1 MTKPRH
7 DQGPDY
13 ERGFIDGMQ
22 HQMQSSVDKAVNRMA
37 QPEQEPVAWTPVA
50 TAMPKSGVV
59 VLACYKNSADKV
71 RRIRAQWIAAKTLEA
86 NGEFED
92 WSEYDEEADTYW
104 TPEGWYECIDNWDE
118 YSSVFV
124 HEQITHWM
132 PLPADPYTTPP
143 QPKQEP
149 VAWMH
154 WLHGP
159 VRLFMNK
166 DEATLELE
174 RLNREYP
181 VDKDHRKMR
190 PLVFGDTTSPQR
202 TWIGLTD
209 EEREEIMDNLE
220 VCGTRLW
227 EGQWH
232 GFAED
237 VEAKLKEKNT

>member
-22 HQMQSSVDKAVNRMA
+22 HQMQSSVDKAVNRLA
-37 QPEQEPVAWTPVA
+37 QPEQEPDGYVQKVIDALYENSDPVSVEA
-50 TAMPKSGVV
+50 AELLEH
-59 VLACYKNSADKV
+59 LA
-71 RRIRAQWIAAKTLEA
+71 Q
-86 NGEFED
+86 
-92 WSEYDEEADTYW
+92 
-104 TPEGWYECIDNWDE
+104 PE
-118 YSSVFV
+118 
-124 HEQITHWM
+124 
-132 PLPADPYTTPP
+132 
-143 QPKQEP
+143 QEP

-202 TWIGLTD
+202 TWIGLDFETI
-209 EEREEIMDNLE
+209 EECFPEGPSVFEDAYGDNRTSPRWL
-220 VCGTRLW
+220 
-227 EGQWH
+227 H
-232 GFAED
+232 AFARAI
-237 VEAKLKEKNT
+237 EARLKEENR